1 MIKYVLLKR
10 NTKTISKLET
20 MRLNVFNFPPYIND
34 SKYFKYNIK
43 HRNFLVYGLI
53 IDNKLVG
60 AAYISDRYNSL
71 YIEEIFIDKKYQN
84 RGLGKSLLMYILK
97 ENQYISKY
105 YKKEL
110 EVSKL
115 EYTNEN
121 NKRLYNLLGYKDD
134 HHVLVKRLSK

>member
-10 NTKTISKLET
+10 NTKTISNLET
-20 MRLNVFNFPPYIND
+20 MRLNVFNFPPYMSD
-34 SKYFKYNIK
+34 KYFKYNIK

>member
-10 NTKTISKLET
+10 NTKTISNLKT

-60 AAYISDRYNSL
+60 ASYISDRYNSL

-84 RGLGKSLLMYILK
+84 RGLGKSLLKYILK

-115 EYTNEN
+115 EYTNLN
-121 NKRLYNLLGYKDD
+121 NKRLYNSLGYKDD
-134 HHVLVKRLSK
+134 YHVLVKRLSK

>member
-10 NTKTISKLET
+10 NTKTISNLET

>member
-10 NTKTISKLET
+10 NTKTISNLET
-20 MRLNVFNFPPYIND
+20 MRLNVFNFPPYLNG

-60 AAYISDRYNSL
+60 ASYISDRYNSL

-115 EYTNEN
+115 EYTNLN

-134 HHVLVKRLSK
+134 YHVLVKRLSK

>member
-10 NTKTISKLET
+10 NTKTISNLKT

-60 AAYISDRYNSL
+60 ASYISDRYNSL

-115 EYTNEN
+115 EYTNLN

-134 HHVLVKRLSK
+134 YHVLVKRLSK